1 MNVLAGI
8 RAGACGFKAF
18 PPDTFS
24 GSGVGFEPCK
34 MTIAKIPAVAKPC
47 SADRCGGSSGS
58 PPDSIANLRDVSK
71 SGGRLIPV

>member
-24 GSGVGFEPCK
+24 GSGVGFEPYK
-34 MTIAKIPAVAKPC
+34 MVIAKTPAVAKPC
-47 SADRCGGSSGS
+47 SADRCGGSSGGPS
-58 PPDSIANLRDVSK
+58 GSIANLHDA
-71 SGGRLIPV
+71 PTAADA